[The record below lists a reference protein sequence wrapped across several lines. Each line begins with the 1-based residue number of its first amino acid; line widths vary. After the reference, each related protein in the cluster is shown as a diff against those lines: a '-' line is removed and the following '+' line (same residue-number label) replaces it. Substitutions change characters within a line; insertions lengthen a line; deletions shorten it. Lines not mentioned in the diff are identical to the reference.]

1 MACPL
6 GVMLS
11 ENPGASVEDC
21 VKKLNVA
28 RDIVDVLGGKWKM
41 EIILALLSFDKRR
54 FKELRKDLPGVSSR
68 ILSAALKD
76 LEDNHIV
83 SRQVI
88 DTTAPIAVEY
98 QLTDYG
104 ISLKPALE
112 ALVQLGL
119 EHRKEVIGKA

>member
-11 ENPGASVEDC
+11 DNPGASVEDC

-28 RDIVDVLGGKWKM
+28 RDIVEVLGGKWKM
-41 EIILALLSFDKRR
+41 EIILALLTFDKRR
-54 FKELRKDLPGVSSR
+54 FKELQKQLSGISSR
-68 ILSAALKD
+68 ILSSSLKD

-83 SRQVI
+83 SREVI
-88 DTTAPIAVEY
+88 DTTAPITVAY

-104 ISLKPALE
+104 KSLKPALE
-112 ALVQLGL
+112 ALVKLGVA
-119 EHRKEVIGKA
+119 HRREVIGK